1 MRIESGR
8 TAFVTGG
15 GAGIGLAVARTL
27 VDAGMNVA
35 VADLSRAHLDE
46 ARAYFEAAGSR
57 VRFIELDVTDRDAWA
72 AAVDEAEAAFGP
84 IHLLYNNAGVNVIR
98 DVNDASAE
106 DFEWVMGVNY
116 GGTVN
121 GVLTVLPR
129 MKAHG
134 EVAHIVNTSSIAGIS
149 AGPGAGV
156 YAASKFAIRGLSDA
170 LRCDVAPHGIT
181 VSLVCPGTVATR
193 LYESED
199 HRQARFQG
207 IVDERTKAVRAQGGE
222 LFREVLPQGMDPMT
236 AAARIRAGIERD
248 AFYIF
253 THPEVKPD
261 VEESSAELLA
271 AFTDDP
277 VDPDQMQLEEGRRQA
292 RRDALSNK
300 AGR

>member
-1 MRIESGR
+1 MQIESGR

-27 VDAGMNVA
+27 LDAGMNVA

-46 ARAYFEAAGSR
+46 ARAHFEAAGPR
-57 VRFIELDVTDRDAWA
+57 VRLIELDVTDRDGWA

-98 DVNDASAE
+98 DVKDATAE

-121 GVLTVLPR
+121 GVLTLLPR

-134 EVAHIVNTSSIAGIS
+134 GVAHIVNTSSIAGIA

-156 YAASKFAIRGLSDA
+156 YAASKFAIRGFSDA
-170 LRCDVAPHGIT
+170 LRCDVAPYGIA

-207 IVDERTKAVRAQGGE
+207 IVDERTRAVRAQGGE
-222 LFREVLPQGMDPMT
+222 LFRRVLPQGMDPAV
-236 AAARIRAGIERD
+236 AAARVRAGIERE

-253 THPEVKPD
+253 THPEVRPD
-261 VEESSAELLA
+261 VEASCAELTA

-277 VDPDQMQLEEGRRQA
+277 VDPDQERLEEGRRQA
-292 RRDALSNK
+292 RRDALN
-300 AGR
+300 GR